1 MSNNKQPP
9 GKRGISVLY
18 FNVRSQTTRGRV
30 DESRPARLA
39 REDAAENEA
48 LASPHFSL
56 GEWELVILGIIPGLF
71 GERAVEYP
79 I

>member
-1 MSNNKQPP
+1 MSNNKQPQEK
-9 GKRGISVLY
+9 GESLFYISMLGPKPRV
-18 FNVRSQTTRGRV
+18 GV

-71 GERAVEYP
+71 GERVVEYP